1 MHYESVFGMIHE
13 HSTAAGTS
21 MTPKKAVL
29 YFFHPQVPVPMLFPF
44 LLSAQCLC
52 KQLKY
57 STDTQ
62 LLQAENPTEL
72 P

>member
-13 HSTAAGTS
+13 QGTAACTS

-29 YFFHPQVPVPMLFPF
+29 DFFHPQVPVPVLFPF
-44 LLSAQCLC
+44 LLPAQCLW

-57 STDTQ
+57 STDTR
-62 LLQAENPTEL
+62 LLAGENSLEL